1 MSDFIEQNFSR
12 EVDLLRALVR
22 VPSDNPPG
30 DCARHAEAA
39 AVLLEKLGFKVER
52 HPVPAELVK
61 RHGMVSVTNLIIRER
76 FGPGNGPV
84 IALNAHG
91 DVVPPGQGWTHD
103 PYGAKEQGGAI
114 YGRGAAVSKS
124 DFASYAFALLALK
137 ERPAGLD
144 GTVEM
149 HLTYDEEAGGFVG
162 PKWLL
167 DERISKPDFAI
178 SAGFSYAVVTAHNG
192 VLHLEVTVKGRQA
205 HAAMPESGA
214 DALAAATA
222 VLTAL
227 YAERKRLTKRQS
239 KEAGIG
245 TPKLTVGL
253 ISGGINTNVVPDRIV
268 MRLDRRLIPE
278 ENGAK
283 VEKALIALIKRAAK
297 GKGISVECR
306 RIILAEPLKPIAGI
320 EKLVEPLQRHG
331 RRELKARIPVKGAP
345 LFTDA
350 RHYSARGIPTV
361 LYGAGPRSILEANA
375 HGANE
380 HIKLSD
386 LKAAT
391 RVIEATLRDV
401 LGQSSAAIL
410 ANAG

>member
-1 MSDFIEQNFSR
+1 MTDFIESNFIR
-12 EVDLLRALVR
+12 EVELLKALVR

-30 DCARHAEAA
+30 DCARHGEAA
-39 AVLLEKLGFKVER
+39 AMLFEGLGFKVER
-52 HPVPAELVK
+52 HAVPAELVK
-61 RHGMVSVTNLIIRER
+61 RHGMVSITNLVIRER
-76 FGPGNGPV
+76 FGHGKGPV

-91 DVVPPGQGWTHD
+91 DVVPPGQGWAHD
-103 PYGAKEQGGAI
+103 PYGAVEKGGAI

-137 ERPAGLD
+137 DNSAGLD
-144 GTVEM
+144 GAVEL
-149 HLTYDEEAGGFVG
+149 HLTYDEEAGGYVG

-167 DERISKPDFAI
+167 DQGISKPDLAI
-178 SAGFSYAVVTAHNG
+178 SAGFSYAIVTAHNG

-214 DALAAATA
+214 DALEAATGLLA
-222 VLTAL
+222 AL
-227 YAERKRLTKRQS
+227 YKERKRLRAIKSRQP
-239 KEAGIG
+239 GIG
-245 TPKLTVGL
+245 TPKLNVGL

-278 ENGAK
+278 ENGVK
-283 VEKALIALIKRAAK
+283 VEKALIALINRAAK
-297 GKGISVECR
+297 GKGISVECKR
-306 RIILAEPLKPIAGI
+306 VILTEPLKPVAGI
-320 EKLVEPLQRHG
+320 ERLVGPLQRHAM
-331 RRELKARIPVKGAP
+331 RELKTRVAVKGVP
-345 LFTDA
+345 LYTDA

-375 HGANE
+375 HAANE

-401 LGQSSAAIL
+401 LASK
-410 ANAG
+410 

>member
-1 MSDFIEQNFSR
+1 MSAFIDKNFSR
-12 EVDLLRALVR
+12 EVEFLKALVR

-30 DCARHAEAA
+30 DCARHGEAA
-39 AVLLEKLGFKVER
+39 ARLLKGLGFKVER
-52 HPVPAELVK
+52 HSVPAAAVRK
-61 RHGMVSVTNLIIRER
+61 YGMVSVTNLIVREK
-76 FGPGNGPV
+76 FGRGEGPV

-91 DVVPPGQGWTHD
+91 DVVPPGQGWSHD
-103 PYGAKEQGGAI
+103 PYGAVEKGGAV

-137 ERPAGLD
+137 NDPAGLD
-144 GTVEM
+144 GTVEL
-149 HLTYDEEAGGFVG
+149 HLTYDEEAGGYVG

-167 DERISKPDFAI
+167 DRKLSNPDLAL

-205 HAAMPESGA
+205 HAAMPETGA
-214 DALAAATA
+214 DALEAATG
-222 VLTAL
+222 VLAAL
-227 YAERKRLTKRQS
+227 YKERRRLRGIKS
-239 KEAGIG
+239 KQTGIG

-278 ENGAK
+278 ENGGKA
-283 VEKALIALIKRAAK
+283 EKALVALIKRAAK

-306 RIILAEPLKPIAGI
+306 RVILAEPLKPIAGI
-320 EKLVEPLQRHG
+320 ERLVMPLTRHG
-331 RRELKARIPVKGAP
+331 RRELKARIAVKGVP
-345 LFTDA
+345 LYTDA
-350 RHYSARGIPTV
+350 RHYSAAGIPTV

-380 HIKLSD
+380 HIKLAD

-391 RVIEATLRDV
+391 KVIEAMLRDV
-401 LGQSSAAIL
+401 LASK
-410 ANAG
+410 

>member
-1 MSDFIEQNFSR
+1 MSDFIERNFSR
-12 EVDLLRALVR
+12 EVELLKSLVR

-30 DCARHAEAA
+30 DCARHGEAA
-39 AVLLEKLGFKVER
+39 AKLFEGLGFKVER

-61 RHGMVSVTNLIIRER
+61 THGMVSVTNLVIRER
-76 FGPGNGPV
+76 FGSGTGPV

-91 DVVPPGQGWTHD
+91 DVVPPGQGWAHD
-103 PYGAKEQGGAI
+103 PYGAEEKGGAI

-124 DFASYAFALLALK
+124 DFASYVFALLALK
-137 ERPAGLD
+137 DNPAGLD
-144 GTVEM
+144 GTVEL
-149 HLTYDEEAGGFVG
+149 HLTYDEESGGFLG

-167 DERISKPDFAI
+167 DEGISRPDLAI

-214 DALAAATA
+214 DALEAATG
-222 VLTAL
+222 VLAAL
-227 YAERKRLTKRQS
+227 YQERRRLRTIKS
-239 KEAGIG
+239 KQPGID

-297 GKGISVECR
+297 GKGISVDCR
-306 RIILAEPLKPIAGI
+306 RVILAEPLKPIAGI
-320 EKLVEPLQRHG
+320 ERLVEPLTRHG
-331 RRELKARIPVKGAP
+331 RRELKTKIAVKGVP
-345 LFTDA
+345 LYTDA
-350 RHYSARGIPTV
+350 RHYSAAGVPTV

-380 HIKLSD
+380 HLKLSD

-401 LGQSSAAIL
+401 LASK
-410 ANAG
+410 